1 MLSTESAKVQVSLE
15 MFFELTMF
23 LKIEKQRYGF
33 GIEDATVGLELEGR
47 LDSSLEF
54 SVDRE
59 LR

>member
-1 MLSTESAKVQVSLE
+1 
-15 MFFELTMF
+15 MF

-33 GIEDATVGLELEGR
+33 GIEDATVGLELEGG